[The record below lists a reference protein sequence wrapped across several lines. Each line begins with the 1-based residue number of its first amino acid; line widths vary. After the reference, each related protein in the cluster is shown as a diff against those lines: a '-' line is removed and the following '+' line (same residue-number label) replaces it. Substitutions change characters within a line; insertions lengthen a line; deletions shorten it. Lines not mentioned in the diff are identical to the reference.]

1 MIASK
6 LFSFFL
12 FLFLEIFFFGGSS
25 PGKFMLLKSGRT
37 GEKVVGGNVV
47 GGKVVGGKV
56 VGEKVVGGK
65 VVGGG
70 GKVVF
75 PGNGGRSKPG
85 YGW

>member
-25 PGKFMLLKSGRT
+25 PGKFMLLKSGRI
-37 GEKVVGGNVV
+37 GGKVV

-56 VGEKVVGGK
+56 VA
-65 VVGGG
+65 GG

-75 PGNGGRSKPG
+75 PGNGGGSKPG